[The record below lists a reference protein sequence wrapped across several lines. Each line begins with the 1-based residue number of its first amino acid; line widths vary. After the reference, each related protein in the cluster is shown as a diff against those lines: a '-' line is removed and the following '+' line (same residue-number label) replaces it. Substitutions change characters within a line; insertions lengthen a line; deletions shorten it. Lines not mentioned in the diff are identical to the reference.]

1 MNSTAFPNPF
11 LHMDF
16 PPAVLLPVYPR
27 CASCTHANTCGSGA
41 CPLATSEMSALGSSA
56 YVLQAHRTR
65 AASLTLF
72 HRMLPPP
79 TSTSAI
85 HMFLRS
91 TLRIFY
97 YSTRCLG
104 LHRVWFDAYRLIP
117 DARTS
122 DLENAPT
129 SRRSCWTKTVWKMNR
144 VWTLIIMA
152 SSLVIT

>member
-1 MNSTAFPNPF
+1 MVFPNPF
-11 LHMDF
+11 PHMNS
-16 PPAVLLPVYPR
+16 PPAVLLPVHPR
-27 CASCTHANTCGSGA
+27 CASCTHANTCGLGA
-41 CPLATSEMSALGSSA
+41 CSLATSRMSARGSSA
-56 YVLQAHRTR
+56 YVRQARRTR

-72 HRMLPPP
+72 HRIPPPP
-79 TSTSAI
+79 TSTSPI
-85 HMFLRS
+85 HIFWRS

-117 DARTS
+117 NAHTS

-152 SSLVIT
+152 SSLIIT